1 MEGSDPGHSASQCEF
16 KCKFVPAKPVDSPS
30 LTTRGRWSGA
40 GWALRVPLSECP
52 SENGP
57 GVSTVEGG
65 TVHKM
70 EKVRMFLSGY
80 KCMCVHACAY
90 L

>member
-1 MEGSDPGHSASQCEF
+1 MQVCP
-16 KCKFVPAKPVDSPS
+16 CKAGGLAQPDYPWTLV
-30 LTTRGRWSGA
+30 RGRLGSA
-40 GWALRVPLSECP
+40 DAPAECP
-52 SENGP
+52 SENGL
-57 GVSTVEGG
+57 GVSTVKGG

-70 EKVRMFLSGY
+70 EKVRMFLCGY